1 MQINMFSLFKKKKKN
16 AKIDNVS
23 RSKYYLDKE
32 LLLKGII
39 YEEKKL
45 EKEYIE
51 NQKVLP
57 SMCLLNK
64 TFSPYF
70 DLVSDL
76 EKTYDRKDLH
86 RREDYVDKD
95 GNVSWGRLLNV
106 KKTKDLNEVFVDSM
120 SINLNIEDL
129 EQYQKILKEELVE
142 VNKNLGLYKSSWGY
156 LNELTLRSKKVDSNI
171 KFLKKNKL
179 FVKSQSL
186 KIDLVVEF
194 DFFGSG
200 SIDVYRQYFK
210 VEEIDRL
217 KSLNLE
223 LNSEDCLRLVQLRS
237 WGNIVKEEIKDYLK
251 LRASG
256 IDLGK
261 QNHKIMRTPEDEL
274 AIDISNLDV
283 N

>member
-1 MQINMFSLFKKKKKN
+1 MFSLFKKKKKN

-45 EKEYIE
+45 EEEYIE

-70 DLVSDL
+70 DLVSEL

-86 RREDYVDKD
+86 RREDYVDKE

-106 KKTKDLNEVFVDSM
+106 KKTKDLNEVFIDSM
-120 SINLNIEDL
+120 SINLNIEDV

-156 LNELTLRSKKVDSNI
+156 LNELTLRLKKVDSNI

-179 FVKSQSL
+179 FVQSQSL

-210 VEEIDRL
+210 VEEISKL

-237 WGNIVKEEIKDYLK
+237 WGSDVQDKIKDYLK
-251 LRASG
+251 LRSSG

-261 QNHKIMRTPEDEL
+261 QNHKIMRTPVDEL

>member
-1 MQINMFSLFKKKKKN
+1 MFSLFKKKKKN

-45 EKEYIE
+45 EEEYIE

-86 RREDYVDKD
+86 RREDYVDKE

-106 KKTKDLNEVFVDSM
+106 KKTKDLNEAFIDAM
-120 SINLNIEDL
+120 SINLNIEDV

-156 LNELTLRSKKVDSNI
+156 LNELTLRLKKVDSNI

-210 VEEIDRL
+210 VEEISKL

-237 WGNIVKEEIKDYLK
+237 WGSDVKEKIKDYLK
-251 LRASG
+251 LRSSG

>member
-1 MQINMFSLFKKKKKN
+1 MFSLFKKKKKN

-45 EKEYIE
+45 EEEYIE

-70 DLVSDL
+70 DLVSEL

-86 RREDYVDKD
+86 RREDYVDKE

-106 KKTKDLNEVFVDSM
+106 KKTKDLNEVFIDSM
-120 SINLNIEDL
+120 SINLNIEDV

-156 LNELTLRSKKVDSNI
+156 LNELTLRLKKVDSNI

-210 VEEIDRL
+210 VEEISKL

-237 WGNIVKEEIKDYLK
+237 WGSDVKEKIKDYLK
-251 LRASG
+251 LRSSG

-261 QNHKIMRTPEDEL
+261 QNHKIMRTPVDEL
-274 AIDISNLDV
+274 AIDISNIDV